1 MTRISHRLAAGGL
14 ALALIACGEDN
25 ICLNCG
31 AVPEPTPGPR
41 DVVSVEGNIRNWD
54 TQDDLT
60 RIKVIGCIDLAPD
73 APPEAFTNCPNTGNG
88 FPDSSG
94 NFAFEFR
101 NEAEG
106 TLQIAFWVC
115 RREPED
121 CGRIEPTDD
130 FARLEDPDGTLS
142 DVDTGETAEI
152 SNVSISFSDRTA
164 EAGFLRV
171 SLTPIEPPDPSDAT
185 DP

>member
-94 NFAFEFR
+94 NFTGR
-101 NEAEG
+101 SSLPDHEAPRSSE
-106 TLQIAFWVC
+106 
-115 RREPED
+115 RRRVAPQK
-121 CGRIEPTDD
+121 GLVG
-130 FARLEDPDGTLS
+130 AAQS
-142 DVDTGETAEI
+142 
-152 SNVSISFSDRTA
+152 
-164 EAGFLRV
+164 AGAGPR
-171 SLTPIEPPDPSDAT
+171 
-185 DP
+185 

>member
-73 APPEAFTNCPNTGNG
+73 ALFFLSRAAPALFPGFTGALDASGTAQAGIQVPAGPLQGIRFFVSFVTIGGGGLKTIANT
-88 FPDSSG
+88 
-94 NFAFEFR
+94 
-101 NEAEG
+101 
-106 TLQIAFWVC
+106 
-115 RREPED
+115 
-121 CGRIEPTDD
+121 
-130 FARLEDPDGTLS
+130 
-142 DVDTGETAEI
+142 
-152 SNVSISFSDRTA
+152 
-164 EAGFLRV
+164 AGF
-171 SLTPIEPPDPSDAT
+171 TIQ
-185 DP
+185 